1 MVRADDNPFTQT
13 LLRVLSAEQAQA
25 VHSASL
31 EVLQRTGYHT
41 PVAEAC
47 QLLQAAGARVEG
59 ERVYIPPDL
68 VEKAFETL
76 QPVRLFAR
84 TGEPTGLLVPGHV
97 AFSSISDTFYV
108 LDPYGGAA
116 RPFLRND
123 QKWLAAVLDALPGLE
138 YIQVVGQAHD
148 VPDSLQTP
156 VAYSETVQQTIKP
169 ILIYPYDRAGFLDV
183 LDIVTVIAGSLDNF
197 RSKPFLV
204 CASVPAAPLNGSVY
218 GLELLLTC
226 AEQEIPVLHYSCPA
240 IGGNSPASVLGTLVQ
255 TNADWLANLTI
266 HQLKKPGAPFAT
278 AGFTVQLMDM
288 KTTLW
293 SYCAPETLQAYSAI
307 ADLAHW
313 YGLPAWGL
321 EMTSDIPQI
330 NAQMGVELMA
340 QCQRAFLSQVEMVH
354 NTGIIGA
361 GKLCAAEAVILA
373 DEIISYTRSSME
385 EFKLAQGSIA
395 ENIEIIDQVGPKGEY
410 ISHRHTLEHF
420 RDFWYPDLF
429 ARDRFDPT
437 KELQGP
443 DLAERLNSRARQI
456 IEKHQPTPLPM
467 EVADEISAIQDRWY
481 ARLI

>member
-1 MVRADDNPFTQT
+1 MLSASDNPFTQSPF
-13 LLRVLSAEQAQA
+13 RVLAADQAQ
-25 VHSASL
+25 VIHSASQ
-31 EVLQRTGYHT
+31 E
-41 PVAEAC
+41 
-47 QLLQAAGARVEG
+47 AGARVEG
-59 ERVYIPPDL
+59 KRVYIPPDL
-68 VEKAFETL
+68 VENAFKSL
-76 QPVRLFAR
+76 QPVRLFDR
-84 TGEPTGLLVPGHV
+84 TGKPTSLLNPGHV

-108 LDPYGGAA
+108 LDPYQRAA
-116 RPFLRND
+116 RPFLRSD
-123 QKWLAAVLDALPGLE
+123 QKWLASVLDAMPELE
-138 YIQVVGQAHD
+138 YVQVVGQAHD
-148 VPDSLQTP
+148 VPDSLQTQ
-156 VAYSETVQQTIKP
+156 VAYVETVQLTTKP
-169 ILIYPYDRAGFLDV
+169 ILIYPYDRAGLLDV
-183 LDIVTVIAGSLDNF
+183 LDILAVIAGSLEDF
-197 RSKPFLV
+197 RIKPFLV

-226 AEQEIPVLHYSCPA
+226 AEQEIPVLHYACPA
-240 IGGNSPASVLGTLVQ
+240 IGGNSPASIQGTLVQ

-293 SYCAPETLQAYSAI
+293 SYCAPETLQAYSAV

-354 NTGIIGA
+354 NAGIIGA

-373 DEIISYTRSSME
+373 NEIISYTRSSME
-385 EFKLAQGSIA
+385 ELKLAPDIIA
-395 ENIEIIDQVGPKGEY
+395 ENIEIIDQVGPKGEH
-410 ISHRHTLEHF
+410 ISHQYTLEHF

-437 KELQGP
+437 KELHGP
-443 DLAERLNSRARQI
+443 DLAQRLNSRARQI
-456 IEKHQPTPLPM
+456 IENHQPTPLP
-467 EVADEISAIQDRWY
+467 VGVTAEIGAIQDRWY
-481 ARLI
+481 ARINQ